1 MIKVVLFQLFMVFVA
16 FGCTQA
22 ETPETWDPE
31 DYKSYELE
39 SYLDSLVADTAVV
52 AVDSSEISNLLFMR
66 EEEKLAHDVYV
77 TLYEK
82 WGFRV
87 FNNISYSEQRH
98 TEAVLTLLN
107 YYGIEDIVGDNPIGV
122 FVNEELQAL
131 YDTLVV
137 TGNLSEVEAL
147 KVGAL
152 IEEVDIVD
160 LEDELALTEK
170 EPIITVYNN
179 LLKGSENHLRAF
191 VRNLNRWGVD
201 YEPQVLGTD
210 VFNAIINGD

>member
-1 MIKVVLFQLFMVFVA
+1 MNKVVLFQFIMVFVA

-22 ETPETWDPE
+22 EIPEDWDME
-31 DYKSYELE
+31 DYKSYELQ
-39 SYLDSLVADTAVV
+39 SYLDSLVTDTAVI
-52 AVDSSEISNLLFMR
+52 AADSSEVNNLLFMR

-98 TEAVLTLLN
+98 TEAVLTLLD
-107 YYGIEDIVGDNPIGV
+107 YYEIDDIAGDNPVGV
-122 FVNEELQAL
+122 FVNEKLQAL

-137 TGNLSEVEAL
+137 TGNISEVEAL

-152 IEEVDIVD
+152 IEEVDIAD
-160 LEDELALTEK
+160 LKEELALTDK
-170 EPIITVYNN
+170 DPIITVYSN

-191 VRNLNRWGVD
+191 VRNLNRWGVV
-201 YEPQVLGTD
+201 YEPQVID
-210 VFNAIINGD
+210 ADSYNSIIFGD